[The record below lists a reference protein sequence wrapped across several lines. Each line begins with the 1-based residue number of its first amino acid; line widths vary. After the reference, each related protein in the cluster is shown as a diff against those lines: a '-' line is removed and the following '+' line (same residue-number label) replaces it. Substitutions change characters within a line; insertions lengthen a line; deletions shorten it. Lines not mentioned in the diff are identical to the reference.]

1 MKFSGVL
8 VHCTEYRVK
17 MKGCFMS
24 VYLELLGHAT
34 LCDFLGLN
42 IRFLGSLTSFNAEIG
57 KEILEL
63 NFED

>member
-1 MKFSGVL
+1 
-8 VHCTEYRVK
+8 
-17 MKGCFMS
+17 MS